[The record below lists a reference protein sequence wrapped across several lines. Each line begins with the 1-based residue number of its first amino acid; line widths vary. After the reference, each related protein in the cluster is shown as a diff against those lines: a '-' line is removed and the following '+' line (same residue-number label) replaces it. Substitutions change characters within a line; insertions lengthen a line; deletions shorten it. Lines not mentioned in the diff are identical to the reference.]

1 MSNRTLIGLPL
12 AVPPCIHQWATDE
25 SKAVGMSRNSF
36 LVMKLMMCKETQ
48 HGERLRRLESRVAA
62 LEQKVNSGL

>member
-12 AVPPCIHQWATDE
+12 AVPPVIKEWADTE
-25 SKAVGMSRNSF
+25 SKATGMSRNSF
-36 LVMKLMMCKETQ
+36 LIMKLMMCKETQ
-48 HGERLRRLESRVAA
+48 HGERLRRVESRLAQ